1 MANMKHGGVLVESE
15 SDRQGELYWF
25 RISFENLPGCFRSF
39 DFFLLQNI
47 FDILT
52 LNTFRIFNMFAP
64 RNITVDIFVTALAAS
79 DYNFYYRQIQAKEFA
94 EEVKR

>member
-25 RISFENLPGCFRSF
+25 RISFENLPGCLRRF
-39 DFFLLQNI
+39 DFFFLKNI
-47 FDILT
+47 FDILN
-52 LNTFRIFNMFAP
+52 LNTFRTYFL

>member
-1 MANMKHGGVLVESE
+1 
-15 SDRQGELYWF
+15 
-25 RISFENLPGCFRSF
+25 
-39 DFFLLQNI
+39 
-47 FDILT
+47 
-52 LNTFRIFNMFAP
+52 MFAP